1 MKINKI
7 LKNIAFGSIKLTW
20 ITSKEIK

>member
-7 LKNIAFGSIKLTW
+7 LKNIAFGSIKLTR